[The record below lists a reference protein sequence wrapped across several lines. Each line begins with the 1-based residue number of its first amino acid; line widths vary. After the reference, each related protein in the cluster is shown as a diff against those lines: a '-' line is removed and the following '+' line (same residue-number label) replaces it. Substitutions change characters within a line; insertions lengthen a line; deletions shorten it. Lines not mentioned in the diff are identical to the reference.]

1 MKNISSAKL
10 KEFIEDTQNFIN
22 LNEKMTYLQK
32 SIFSDDLKKYELNKR
47 QQNWIKT
54 YDSRLKYLPFN
65 SGSDIFDLVSTII
78 FCSYDK

>member
-1 MKNISSAKL
+1 MREDMKNISSAKL

-47 QQNWIKT
+47 Q
-54 YDSRLKYLPFN
+54 
-65 SGSDIFDLVSTII
+65 
-78 FCSYDK
+78 